1 MAILTL
7 KSKIK
12 VRTSVVDVT
21 LLDYILMDIE
31 EESRNLLAI
40 TVTGRYKEYETN
52 EFIKSFNFSVTNALA
67 NQLGESVII
76 PSGTSLI
83 DTRNL
88 QLIEGV
94 LSTLEQYKDFG
105 LNATDWEI
113 I

>member
-7 KSKIK
+7 KSKVK
-12 VRTSVVDVT
+12 VRTSVVNVT
-21 LLDYILMDIE
+21 SLDYILMDIE
-31 EESRNLLAI
+31 EESRNALAI

-52 EFIKSFNFSVTNALA
+52 EFIKSFNFSVTNSLA
-67 NQLGESVII
+67 NQLGESII
-76 PSGTSLI
+76 VPSGTSLI
-83 DTRNL
+83 DARNL

-94 LSTLEQYKDFG
+94 LSTLDQYKDFG